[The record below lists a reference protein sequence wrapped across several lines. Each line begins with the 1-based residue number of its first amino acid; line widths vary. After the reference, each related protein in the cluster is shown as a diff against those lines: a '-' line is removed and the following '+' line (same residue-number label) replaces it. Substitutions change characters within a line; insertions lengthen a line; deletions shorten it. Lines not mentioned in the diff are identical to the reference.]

1 MKETTSRRQV
11 CRGRETN
18 SRKNVCVVCVYLPEA
33 GVLKENPPVGFC
45 ANRDTPRPR
54 EEVVVVEA
62 GAVAPRAPPR
72 VNPPVPAAA
81 GVLEKGVREKK
92 WGR

>member
-1 MKETTSRRQV
+1 M
-11 CRGRETN
+11 
-18 SRKNVCVVCVYLPEA
+18 YLPEA

-45 ANRDTPRPR
+45 ENSDTPRPR

>member
-1 MKETTSRRQV
+1 M
-11 CRGRETN
+11 
-18 SRKNVCVVCVYLPEA
+18 CVVCVYLPEA

-62 GAVAPRAPPR
+62 APPR
-72 VNPPVPAAA
+72 PPPRVKPPVPAAA
-81 GVLEKGVREKK
+81 GVLERGGENEREVRSTKHYYANMPHLLHILQFL
-92 WGR
+92 